1 MDENQNIKILLI
13 EDCQADCCLM
23 EGMLKDSEAVRFE
36 LETVSRLSTGLA
48 RSAGRKFDVLLLD
61 LGLQESSGMDT
72 LKIILEH
79 NLEVPIIV
87 LTGQDNDHLGL
98 EAIKEGAQDYLSK
111 GQLDKNVLTRSIRYA
126 IERHHLLSELHNQ
139 SLKDYLTGLNNRRGF
154 FLLAQQHVKLAKRM
168 KRPVLFVVADLDG
181 MKQINDTFGHEA
193 GDQALIETAGILK
206 KTFRDADIIGRIGG
220 DEFAVCIMEDD
231 TSTADAITARLEEN
245 IRIANDTTT
254 SPYRLSISAGISR
267 FEAFSQGT
275 FEQMLAQADGLM
287 YEKKRTRQ
295 QYLKTIKFLQKEDL
309 SR

>member
-1 MDENQNIKILLI
+1 MTKVDEKKNIHILLI
-13 EDCQADCCLM
+13 EDCHADCCLM

-231 TSTADAITARLEEN
+231 TSTAEAITTRLEEN
-245 IRIANDTTT
+245 IRIANNTTT
-254 SPYRLSISAGISR
+254 SPYKLSISEGIAR
-267 FEAFSQGT
+267 FDFASETA

-287 YEKKRTRQ
+287 YEKKRSRQ
-295 QYLKTIKFLQKEDL
+295 NTH
-309 SR
+309 

>member
-13 EDCQADCCLM
+13 EDCHADCCLM
-23 EGMLKDSEAVRFE
+23 EGMLKDSGAVRFE
-36 LETVSRLSTGLA
+36 VETVSSLSTGLA
-48 RSAGRKFDVLLLD
+48 QLAENKFDVLILD
-61 LGLQESSGMDT
+61 LGLPESSGMDT
-72 LKIILEH
+72 LKKILVH

-87 LTGQDNDHLGL
+87 LTGQDDDHLGL

-126 IERHHLLSELHNQ
+126 IERHHLLAELHNQ

-168 KRPVLFVVADLDG
+168 KRTLLFVVADLDG
-181 MKQINDTFGHEA
+181 MKKINDTFGHEA
-193 GDQALIETAGILK
+193 GDQALVETALIFK

-231 TSTADAITARLEEN
+231 TSTADVITARLEEK
-245 IRIANDTTT
+245 IRAANNSKTT
-254 SPYRLSISAGISR
+254 PYKLSISAGIAR
-267 FEAFSQGT
+267 FDSVSEIP

-287 YEKKRTRQ
+287 YEKKRIRQ
-295 QYLKTIKFLQKEDL
+295 QM
-309 SR
+309 

>member
-1 MDENQNIKILLI
+1 MTKMDENQNIKILLI
-13 EDCQADCCLM
+13 EDCHADCCLM

-36 LETVSRLSTGLA
+36 LETVSRLSTGLE

-79 NLEVPIIV
+79 NVEVPIIV

-154 FLLAQQHVKLAKRM
+154 FILAQQQVKLAKRM
-168 KRPVLFVVADLDG
+168 RRPVLFVVADLDG

-231 TSTADAITARLEEN
+231 TSTAEAITTRLEEN
-245 IRIANDTTT
+245 IRIANNTTT
-254 SPYRLSISAGISR
+254 SPYKLSISEGIAR
-267 FEAFSQGT
+267 FDFASETS

-287 YEKKRTRQ
+287 YEKKRSRQ
-295 QYLKTIKFLQKEDL
+295 NTH
-309 SR
+309 

>member
-1 MDENQNIKILLI
+1 
-13 EDCQADCCLM
+13 
-23 EGMLKDSEAVRFE
+23 MLKDSEAVRFV
-36 LETVSRLSTGLA
+36 LETVSRLSTGLVRLA
-48 RSAGRKFDVLLLD
+48 VRKFDVVLLD
-61 LGLQESSGMDT
+61 LGLPESRGMET
-72 LKIILEH
+72 LEKILVH

-87 LTGQDNDHLGL
+87 LTGQDDDHLGL

-154 FLLAQQHVKLAKRM
+154 FILAQQHAKLAKRM

-181 MKQINDTFGHEA
+181 MKKINDTFGHEA

-231 TSTADAITARLEEN
+231 TSTAEAITARLEEN
-245 IRIANDTTT
+245 IRIANTITTA
-254 SPYRLSISAGISR
+254 PYKLSISAGIAR
-267 FEAFSQGT
+267 FDSASQT
-275 FEQMLAQADGLM
+275 SFEQMLAQADRLM
-287 YEKKRTRQ
+287 YEIKRSRQ
-295 QYLKTIKFLQKEDL
+295 QT
-309 SR
+309 